1 VISVAFQELTSLQ
14 HDNVVSLLEC
24 KVFQPL
30 LSVIRGHCCFSVM
43 FSNAIGYLV
52 SEVFF
57 L

>member
-1 VISVAFQELTSLQ
+1 MISVVFQELTSLQ

-43 FSNAIGYLV
+43 FSIAIGYLV